1 LVGVTT
7 VGGEWPSGAAG
18 EVRLQGL
25 TDNLGNTFAVTKL
38 MSSKLPLVVILA
50 ELSAQL
56 RARKMALSVG
66 WTPRD
71 QNEEADALTNG
82 DYAQLGAANR
92 VNVTIE
98 DVQWLVLPKMMAV
111 ASDIF
116 VEVQR
121 RKASRDR
128 SPVKAPP
135 AKRAKGGGLRQRD
148 PW

>member
-1 LVGVTT
+1 M
-7 VGGEWPSGAAG
+7 
-18 EVRLQGL
+18 
-25 TDNLGNTFAVTKL
+25 TKL
-38 MSSKLPLVVILA
+38 MSSKFPLVVILA

-82 DYAQLGAANR
+82 DYAQFRPANR
-92 VNVTIE
+92 VSVTIE
-98 DVQWLVLPKMMAV
+98 DVKWLVLPKLMAV

-116 VEVQR
+116 AEVQK
-121 RKASRDR
+121 RKAAKDH
-128 SPVKAPP
+128 SPQQAPP
-135 AKRAKGGGLRQRD
+135 AKKAKGGLRQRD

>member
-1 LVGVTT
+1 M
-7 VGGEWPSGAAG
+7 
-18 EVRLQGL
+18 
-25 TDNLGNTFAVTKL
+25 
-38 MSSKLPLVVILA
+38 MSSKFPLVVILA

-82 DYAQLGAANR
+82 DYAQFGAANR
-92 VNVTIE
+92 VSVTIE
-98 DVQWLVLPKMMAV
+98 DVKWLVLPKLMAV

-116 VEVQR
+116 SEVQR

-128 SPVKAPP
+128 GPEKAPP
-135 AKRAKGGGLRQRD
+135 AKRAKGGLRQRD